1 MSFSCSC
8 NRLSRYKTVTTSRP
22 FTKTGSLASAWR
34 DAMAGGGERLPQAGR
49 VLLVVA
55 LLLHLCAGSAA
66 GAASSCSALQT
77 RLRGGEGLL
86 DKADRVVTEYL
97 FR

>member
-1 MSFSCSC
+1 M
-8 NRLSRYKTVTTSRP
+8 L
-22 FTKTGSLASAWR
+22 
-34 DAMAGGGERLPQAGR
+34 GGGERLPQAGR